1 MSKLVLGCYVVGMV
15 QTNFFYMHREGNN
28 DTIVFDPGDYG
39 KELYEELQKQG
50 LTIKAIF
57 LTHGHFDHILGVPA
71 MKKLSG
77 APVYASELERD
88 FLMDPDLNHSGLNG
102 RTLSIEADH
111 YLRDNEEV
119 TVADITLKML
129 STPGHTEGSCCYYI
143 DDGDEGRYLISGDT
157 LFQESVGR
165 TDMPTGSM
173 HDLVSSI
180 RNKLYVLPDDTQ
192 VFTGHGG
199 FTTIGYEKQHNYFV
213 HG

>member
-77 APVYASELERD
+77 APKR
-88 FLMDPDLNHSGLNG
+88 
-102 RTLSIEADH
+102 I
-111 YLRDNEEV
+111 
-119 TVADITLKML
+119 I
-129 STPGHTEGSCCYYI
+129 I
-143 DDGDEGRYLISGDT
+143 
-157 LFQESVGR
+157 
-165 TDMPTGSM
+165 
-173 HDLVSSI
+173 
-180 RNKLYVLPDDTQ
+180 
-192 VFTGHGG
+192 
-199 FTTIGYEKQHNYFV
+199 
-213 HG
+213 